1 MRKNQQGFTLIELMI
16 VVAIIGILAAT
27 AIPAYQDY
35 TVRARVS
42 EILEISRAQ
51 AETVSEN
58 IINSGLAGLPAAGNC
73 TGVNYSVGASVN
85 TATIACA
92 DATGAV
98 TGTGTGKA
106 RSAVIVLTP
115 AHLAAA
121 DPVTWKCTTTSSKT
135 IVPAECRG

>member
-1 MRKNQQGFTLIELMI
+1 MKQIQKGFTLIELMI

-42 EILEISRAQ
+42 EILELGRTQ
-51 AETVSEN
+51 ANTVAEN
-58 IINSGLAGLPAAGNC
+58 IVNSGLAGIPAAGNC
-73 TGVNYSVGASVN
+73 LGVNTGVGASVN
-85 TATIACA
+85 TASIACA

-98 TGTGTGKA
+98 TGTGTAKA

-115 AHLAAA
+115 AHAAA
-121 DPVTWKCTTTSSKT
+121 TDPVTWLCTTTSSKT